1 MGTDYMIHNGKYGLA
16 SLEDYQK
23 YKDVFDIEGWTPI
36 IVDGSKHRKFL
47 EENHKWDKYRQ
58 FLPDAKYN
66 RIQSVIDKV
75 SMYDENDERRI
86 ELEKI
91 LDELIKLGAKCE

>member
-1 MGTDYMIHNGKYGLA
+1 MEYVTNMTWK
-16 SLEDYQK
+16 K
-23 YKDVFDIEGWTPI
+23 
-36 IVDGSKHRKFL
+36 
-47 EENHKWDKYRQ
+47 ENHKWDKYRQ